1 MYAADRRLLDDE
13 VGKKETTRSEL
24 IRQIVYQW
32 AIKKRLAPDAAD
44 HTQEATLVALQK
56 QILKEK
62 GNLTLNISD
71 PFQWCY
77 KYRFNG
83 TFLRM
88 NERDINYF
96 NTRTI
101 GLTFNY
107 RFGKVNNEHRQ
118 HVIASQEEQ
127 NR

>member
-1 MYAADRRLLDDE
+1 MQYYFSGIKAGSI
-13 VGKKETTRSEL
+13 GKTFSKFFNFS
-24 IRQIVYQW
+24 I
-32 AIKKRLAPDAAD
+32 AF
-44 HTQEATLVALQK
+44 QK

-71 PFQWCY
+71 PFQLCY
-77 KYRFNG
+77 KSRFNG

-88 NERDINYF
+88 NERDVNHF

-101 GLTFNY
+101 GLTFTY
-107 RFGKVNNEHRQ
+107 RFGKVNNERRQ
-118 HVIASQEEQ
+118 HVVASQEEQ